1 MMKTV
6 SAWTVIAVALLAP
19 AAAFAQSSDAAYCS
33 ALAAKYDRYLNQDAH
48 RATQS
53 QSLETRA
60 ALEQCKAGNP
70 TGIAGLEKALKN
82 AGYELPPRG

>member
-6 SAWTVIAVALLAP
+6 STWAVVVMGLLAP
-19 AAAFAQSSDAAYCS
+19 ATVFAQSSDVAYCS
-33 ALAAKYDRYLNQDAH
+33 ALAAKYERYLDQTANKG
-48 RATQS
+48 RQS
-53 QSLETRA
+53 QSLESRA